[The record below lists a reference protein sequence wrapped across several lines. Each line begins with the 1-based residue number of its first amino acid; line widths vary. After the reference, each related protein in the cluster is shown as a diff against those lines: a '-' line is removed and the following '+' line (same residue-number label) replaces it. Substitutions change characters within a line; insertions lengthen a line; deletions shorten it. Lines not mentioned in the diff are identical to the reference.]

1 MYNFHKRADAPTRVE
16 GDAGA
21 HGAND
26 GHDDE
31 RSSAGPQ
38 AMAEDDGHDA
48 QRQGRAYGHSAES
61 RVGDYA
67 DGLGAPVAG
76 SGEGYGDYG
85 QEDPGGYDMT
95 SYPAQG
101 SDNQQQQQQQQAYM
115 QPQVYGQG
123 AEARGEGEDDAPMF
137 ADYRG
142 PIDGERAERYNRRL
156 QQQKQYDDI
165 PMPPDD
171 ADPQEVFTYYRK
183 LIGLVH
189 FVPPRHWREIRF
201 DLPAN
206 VAELRL
212 YPQRRERVQDREPI
226 RPTSCIAISLKG
238 MLPENTTPSEY
249 AAQMVQYM
257 FDLLNYQNA
266 STAITELRFVKKGT
280 ELLQMVVTLGKDVR
294 LAGRVLTELQAAGLR
309 AYYGKPVFEF
319 PPNATFQVVDYRRT
333 LHDGKGI
340 SAEDVT
346 FLLEPIR
353 QYNTVDINVIEGYE
367 PGVFYA
373 PVKRPETVYSFLW
386 NYFCSYKFQSDL
398 FRRYGVLVTMAQC
411 PHEFLQK
418 GIPYHIQKQQLEE
431 KIRAEL
437 QRKGMEKREYDGSG
451 GGVGAGGVDDDDDS
465 DDGMNGGADEAT
477 GEGPPPA
484 WAANAADEI
493 DIFGSSTPAS
503 RVQKKQQ
510 QQQPTSAAASDPFGY
525 GSGSSRAAATAAAA
539 ATANTVATA
548 ITFVDEDGLEDVDA
562 LLQQYNAVTEPPP
575 SAGKKKEAAAKGRK
589 GKETTSA
596 ASAAT
601 VDGGAVGEDGVALS
615 DTGPQG
621 GACILPPPSVEGAG
635 WGGGHG
641 SYGGD
646 PYGSL
651 PGYAP
656 EQGAHGYPPP
666 PQYYPSSGPYG
677 GAGRG
682 APPESYYDGY
692 QGVAPLPR
700 AAPYPSVA
708 QRSSSSY
715 AAPPYAYR
723 DRSAISTAADAL
735 PVTAA
740 GGSGAPSAYPL
751 LVDEADDEQDVIQ
764 HPLPQEQ
771 QQQQQSSA
779 LWSGDGSGGGYGN
792 LDGQQPQQ
800 LPSSSQAIAPA
811 PHEKDMLL
819 SWSMDEGLAHSSGP
833 GYAATGVFSPLPPHR
848 TQQGHVNA
856 FLPEGE
862 EVGGMQ
868 GYGSNWSAFSDSQQQ
883 QQQLNAYEAGA
894 AVGGVLGDYD
904 PTLPSYYAGG
914 DGSSYPPPP
923 PQAAAPWSHADSNS
937 GAPLRY
943 GEPMPMPVPMPMPM
957 PPHVREAA
965 EIAADLEERIQAAFP
980 ATWATASA
988 ASAQPFL
995 LDGEVLEGQ
1004 DLQSTSEESNCVLEH
1019 IPDAAA
1025 AAVADLPAPTTEIEE
1040 LLSFLQRNVS
1050 LVGRLLH
1057 KTTTTTV
1064 EQAAEVAVFRARV
1077 ARALL
1082 IGATMTVEES
1092 GSPATPE
1099 AIRAAWERRAAD
1111 GGEVPASPAAAN
1123 DGEAGEPAEGE
1134 AAPAETQ
1141 LPALLPY
1148 LLRTSAGVDL
1158 AMLLAFHYPRAFSR
1172 RFLPYA
1178 PAYLFDENVVRVV
1191 VATALRRDAQA
1202 ANVLVRHVLAHWCP
1216 LAQWLLRVAHHKAA
1230 EKRNGGEASAA
1241 VVAAGESGSTTAAMK
1256 HLVSSIGSSMD
1267 TVLAALSPA
1276 QREFCR
1282 ASNDACNYVDAF
1294 AEAMHATGVHDP
1306 AEDSGAL
1313 PLLWGPDGALYRS
1326 LVRLYVN
1333 ADVCDGAKV
1342 ALRMLCCG
1350 RFSSSATSTSLASAE
1365 VCLTRDHYYY
1375 CIVLLSRSHT
1385 APVLSREMAAFCG
1398 AFLKLLE
1405 LQHTRW
1411 QQQQQHPATEGGGSA
1426 TRAPSVG
1433 EKEAEQLLDTAFKAM
1448 QTIDVYT
1455 TLRDAYLAVEVPIT
1469 RFESVLAR
1477 LSPAEP
1483 SAKLQLQVPTLA
1495 EWYDGSNSN
1504 SGKGKTNAG
1513 QPPRK
1518 RGTEA
1523 PAIPSIFYYRAP
1535 SRRNARWNQPQQQQP
1550 QVSHATLNAS
1560 GAGGGSGPTSI
1571 ASRWRQEWTAAM
1583 RTYPPSGVPFTAL
1596 PEGWTSQPSRE
1607 HGHYCFTPPAP
1618 ASSTDGAAAPVTAPT
1633 YKHPMDGKEYPV
1645 TPQALL
1651 LQGAAAGGSTSSV
1664 TLDQVRTRANAMHA
1678 EEAAAIGLPPPAEL
1692 TAAAAEAWASDQR
1705 RRNVFLDIATMEL
1718 LGIKY
1723 RPSGRAHTVAADAA
1737 STSGVKR
1744 GRDAGAT
1751 APTPEQLQQLLAK
1764 AIARSYPAVG
1774 APYPVVSRGWAVY
1787 LNSARGQY
1795 GFKGPNSGPSQP
1807 PLFVHPKT
1815 RKHYFV
1821 SPQAFAQQRKV
1832 NLDVVARDAGVEK
1845 KDVESWMA
1853 DQRIRHAAIDAAV
1866 VKLIPIT
1873 YSDVDKAMEENAAV
1887 EVAGDSAAAPPV
1899 SSSRDRDHQ
1908 NQHTSSSRHRSEREG
1923 HGSNSG
1929 RKRRRYEGGGSD
1941 ASHSDD
1947 DKRENG
1953 DGSRG
1958 RRRRR
1963 DRSPRRRGGNGG
1975 GGGGGNRCRR

>member
-16 GDAGA
+16 ADANA
-21 HGAND
+21 HEAND
-26 GHDDE
+26 AREYE
-31 RSSAGPQ
+31 RPSVGPQ
-38 AMAEDDGHDA
+38 TMPEDDGHDA
-48 QRQGRAYGHSAES
+48 QRQGRAYGRSAES
-61 RVGDYA
+61 GVGDYA

-76 SGEGYGDYG
+76 SVEGYGDYG
-85 QEDPGGYDMT
+85 QEDPSGYDMA
-95 SYPAQG
+95 SYPGQG
-101 SDNQQQQQQQQAYM
+101 SDNQQQQQQQAYM
-115 QPQVYGQG
+115 HPQVYGQG

-171 ADPQEVFTYYRK
+171 ADPQEVFAYYRK

-238 MLPENTTPSEY
+238 MLLENTTPSEY

-280 ELLQMVVTLGKDVR
+280 ELLQMVVTLGKDIR

-309 AYYGKPVFEF
+309 AHYGKPVFEF

-340 SAEDVT
+340 SSEDVT

-493 DIFGSSTPAS
+493 DIFGSSTPAT
-503 RVQKKQQ
+503 RVQKQQ
-510 QQQPTSAAASDPFGY
+510 QQQPASAAASDTFGY
-525 GSGSSRAAATAAAA
+525 GSGSNRAAATATAA

-562 LLQQYNAVTEPPP
+562 LLLQYNAVTEPPP

-589 GKETTSA
+589 GKETTLA
-596 ASAAT
+596 ASAAA
-601 VDGGAVGEDGVALS
+601 VDGGAVGEGGVAPP
-615 DTGPQG
+615 DPGPQG
-621 GACILPPPSVEGAG
+621 SAYLPPPPSVEGAG
-635 WGGGHG
+635 LGGGHG
-641 SYGGD
+641 GYGGD
-646 PYGSL
+646 PYGAL

-682 APPESYYDGY
+682 APPESYYGGY
-692 QGVAPLPR
+692 PGVAPLPR
-700 AAPYPSVA
+700 ADPYPSVA
-708 QRSSSSY
+708 QRSTSSY
-715 AAPPYAYR
+715 AAPPYGYR
-723 DRSAISTAADAL
+723 DQSAISTAADAL
-735 PVTAA
+735 PVTA
-740 GGSGAPSAYPL
+740 GSGAPSAYPL

-771 QQQQQSSA
+771 QQQSSA
-779 LWSGDGSGGGYGN
+779 LWTGDGSGGGYGD
-792 LDGQQPQQ
+792 LDRQQPQPQ
-800 LPSSSQAIAPA
+800 QEQQPLSSHAIAPA

-819 SWSMDEGLAHSSGP
+819 SWSMDEGLAHSAGS

-848 TQQGHVNA
+848 SQQGHVNA
-856 FLPEGE
+856 FRQEGE

-868 GYGSNWSAFSDSQQQ
+868 GYGSNWSTFSDSQQH
-883 QQQLNAYEAGA
+883 QLNAYETGA
-894 AVGGVLGDYD
+894 VVGGVLGDYD
-904 PTLPSYYAGG
+904 PTLPLYYAGS

-923 PQAAAPWSHADSNS
+923 PPAAAPWSHVDNNS
-937 GAPLRY
+937 GVPLGY
-943 GEPMPMPVPMPMPM
+943 GEPMPMPMPM

-980 ATWATASA
+980 ATWATASD

-995 LDGEVLEGQ
+995 LDGEVPEGQ
-1004 DLQSTSEESNCVLEH
+1004 DLQSISEGSNCVLEH

-1082 IGATMTVEES
+1082 IGATRTVGES
-1092 GSPATPE
+1092 EAPASPE
-1099 AIRAAWERRAAD
+1099 AIRAAWERRGAD
-1111 GGEVPASPAAAN
+1111 GGSMPAPPAAAN
-1123 DGEAGEPAEGE
+1123 DGEAGEPAEAE

-1191 VATALRRDAQA
+1191 VTTALRRDAQA

-1230 EKRNGGEASAA
+1230 AKRGGVEASAA
-1241 VVAAGESGSTTAAMK
+1241 VAAADENGSTTAAMK

-1267 TVLAALSPA
+1267 TLLAALSPA

-1282 ASNDACNYVDAF
+1282 ASSDAYNYVDAF
-1294 AEAMHATGVHDP
+1294 AEAMHATDVHDP
-1306 AEDSGAL
+1306 AADGGAL

-1333 ADVCDGAKV
+1333 ADACDGAKV

-1385 APVLSREMAAFCG
+1385 APVLSRETAAFCG

-1411 QQQQQHPATEGGGSA
+1411 QQQRQATEGDSTTA
-1426 TRAPSVG
+1426 KVPSVG
-1433 EKEAEQLLDTAFKAM
+1433 EKEAEQLLNTAFKAM
-1448 QTIDVYT
+1448 HTVDVYT

-1495 EWYDGSNSN
+1495 EWYDGSSSN
-1504 SGKGKTNAG
+1504 SSSKGKNNAG

-1550 QVSHATLNAS
+1550 QASHATLNAPS
-1560 GAGGGSGPTSI
+1560 AGGGNGLTSI

-1583 RTYPPSGVPFTAL
+1583 RTYPPSGVPFPAL

-1607 HGHYCFTPPAP
+1607 HGHYCFKPPAP
-1618 ASSTDGAAAPVTAPT
+1618 ASSTDGAAVSATAPI
-1633 YKHPMDGKEYPV
+1633 YKHPADGKEYPV

-1651 LQGAAAGGSTSSV
+1651 LLEAAAGANTSSV

-1692 TAAAAEAWASDQR
+1692 TAADAEAWASDQR
-1705 RRNVFLDIATMEL
+1705 RRNVFLDIATKEL
-1718 LGIKY
+1718 LGIRY
-1723 RPSGRAHTVAADAA
+1723 RPSGRANTVAADVAP
-1737 STSGVKR
+1737 TSGVKR
-1744 GRDAGAT
+1744 PRDAVAA
-1751 APTPEQLQQLLAK
+1751 APMPVQLQQLLAK
-1764 AIARSYPAVG
+1764 AILSSYPAVG
-1774 APYPVVSRGWAVY
+1774 APYPAVSRGWAVY

-1795 GFKGPNSGPSQP
+1795 GFKGPSSGPSQP

-1845 KDVESWMA
+1845 KVVESWMA
-1853 DQRIRHAAIDAAV
+1853 DQRTRHPAIDAAV

-1887 EVAGDSAAAPPV
+1887 EVTGDSAAAPPV
-1899 SSSRDRDHQ
+1899 SSSRDREHQ

-1929 RKRRRYEGGGSD
+1929 RKRRRYEEGGSE

-1953 DGSRG
+1953 DESRG

-1963 DRSPRRRGGNGG
+1963 RDRRR
-1975 GGGGGNRCRR
+1975 R